1 MSDIVCAICGEP
13 WDAYGVCHGD
23 MSPDEAKLFLAG
35 EGCPS
40 CGFGTLCPWCNG
52 TGVDR
57 YQVAGGTEPC
67 PECDGDGLSL
77 VCLKCQLEYE
87 DEQGVQVDA
96 KGGSN
101 SEGCPH
107 CDDPD
112 CHWLFHG

>member
-1 MSDIVCAICGEP
+1 MKVNKKCECIFCSTCKGSGDVWVSGGHMS
-13 WDAYGVCHGD
+13 AYRFDDMGD
-23 MSPDEAKLFLAG
+23 S
-35 EGCPS
+35 
-40 CGFGTLCPWCNG
+40 
-52 TGVDR
+52 
-57 YQVAGGTEPC
+57 EPC